1 MRSWFGLAAV
11 LVSAGYVNAQEIPSS
26 EDGVHLDTGT
36 VATVQRSQ
44 RSGSLRLESTSAP
57 NGAASIAVHIR
68 SLEVR
73 GATVLTPPEMARI
86 TGRFLGAQTLAEVYG
101 AAAALTAL
109 YGERGYVLSRVVV
122 PPQDLDPAGADVI
135 LEAVEG
141 YVDQVIWPA
150 QLERFRDLFTGYSTA
165 ITGERPVRIR
175 TLERYL
181 LLAGDLPGLNV
192 SSRLEPSATNPR
204 ASTLVVDVSE
214 KLVDGAAWLDNWGSE
229 GRGPYQYRLHGTL
242 NNLLGQ
248 HESVAATY
256 GGSVETG
263 ELQYLTS
270 SVSVV
275 LNTEGTVF
283 SLKGTASGGAP
294 GTPELAAL
302 AYENR
307 SYALVA
313 ELSHPFIRSRE
324 QNLTLSGQAFASDDT
339 SETLGAAFSE
349 DRLRGIRLAASYD
362 QLDAWGGFNQAFV
375 QFSKGFDGAGSTSN
389 DNPLASREAGQVDF
403 TKLEV
408 TASRDQDLP
417 GDWSLFGAFA
427 AQYAFTPLLAPEE
440 CSFGGRSFGRGFDSG
455 ALAGDHCAAV
465 TAEVRYDLQPDLAA
479 LASAQLYAFA
489 DAGAVWRIAPAA
501 GTSAHETAGS
511 GGLGVRTVWQGGFH
525 ADAEL
530 ARRFWGPDDTPEWRG
545 RLSLGVVY

>member
-1 MRSWFGLAAV
+1 LAAV
-11 LVSAGYVNAQEIPSS
+11 LVSAGYVNAQDIPSS
-26 EDGVHLDTGT
+26 EAGLHLDTGP
-36 VATVQRSQ
+36 VKTVQRPQ
-44 RSGSLRLESTSAP
+44 RGGGLRLESTTAP
-57 NGAASIAVHIR
+57 NGAASVAVHIR
-68 SLEVR
+68 SIEVR
-73 GATVLTPPEMARI
+73 GATVLASPAVARI
-86 TGRFLGAQTLAEVYG
+86 TDDFLGAQTLAEVY
-101 AAAALTAL
+101 AAAEALTAL
-109 YGERGYVLSRVVV
+109 YGEGGYVLSRVIV

-141 YVDQVIWPA
+141 YVDQVVWPV
-150 QLERFRDLFTGYSTA
+150 QLERYRDVFTGYSAA
-165 ITGERPVRIR
+165 ITAERPVRIR

-204 ASTLVVDVSE
+204 ASTLVVDVTE
-214 KLVDGAAWLDNWGSE
+214 KLVDAAAWLDNWGSE
-229 GRGPYQYRLHGTL
+229 GRGPYQYRLNGTL

-248 HESVAATY
+248 HETVSVTY

-270 SVSVV
+270 SVSIV

-294 GTPELAAL
+294 GTPELDDL

-307 SYALVA
+307 SYTLVA
-313 ELSHPFIRSRE
+313 ELSHPFIRTRE
-324 QNLTLSGQAFASDDT
+324 QNLSVSGQAFASDDA
-339 SETLGAAFSE
+339 SETLGEAFSE
-349 DRLRGIRLAASYD
+349 DRLRGLRVAATYD
-362 QLDAWGGFNQAFV
+362 QLDAWDGFNQAFV

-403 TKLEV
+403 AKLEFLL
-408 TASRDQDLP
+408 SRDQDLP
-417 GDWSLFGAFA
+417 GDWSLFGAFTG
-427 AQYAFTPLLAPEE
+427 QYAFTPLLAPEE
-440 CSFGGRSFGRGFDSG
+440 CSFGGRSFGRAFDSG

-465 TAEVRYDLQPDLAA
+465 SAEVRYDLQPDLAA

-489 DAGAVWRIAPAA
+489 DAGAVWRIAPAV
-501 GTSAHETAGS
+501 GTSAQESAGS
-511 GGLGVRTVWQGGFH
+511 GGLGLRTVWEGGFR

-545 RLSLGVVY
+545 RLSLGFVY